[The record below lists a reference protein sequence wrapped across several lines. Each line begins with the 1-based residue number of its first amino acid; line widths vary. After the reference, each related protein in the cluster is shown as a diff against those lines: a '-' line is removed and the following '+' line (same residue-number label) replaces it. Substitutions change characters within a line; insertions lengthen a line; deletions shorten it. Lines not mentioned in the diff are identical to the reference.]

1 MSINPG
7 KHELLDDVLAE
18 AAPPDFRSELLDRV
32 LGEARYQRKRRVRNR
47 ILGSTALVAV
57 LIALAARLLP
67 SYRELPAPKPD
78 PLLVHSQPLNPA
90 VLVATQ
96 PQTFLLVHSTESS
109 VAMVQTSPSELLFSF
124 IGDPELFSMLGGRP
138 AVLVCRGP
146 VDCDLVLL
154 NPEDRNGFPI
164 R

>member
-1 MSINPG
+1 MSVNPG

-18 AAPPDFRSELLDRV
+18 AAPSGFRSDLLDRV
-32 LGEARYQRKRRVRNR
+32 LGEARHQRVRRARNR
-47 ILGSTALVAV
+47 AFASTALVAV

-67 SYRELPAPKPD
+67 SHKELPFPNAD

-96 PQTFLLVHSTESS
+96 PQTLLLVHSTESS
-109 VAMVQTSPSELLFSF
+109 VAMVQTSPSEQFFSF
-124 IGDPELFSMLGGRP
+124 IGDTELFAMLGGRP
-138 AVLVCRGP
+138 AVLVCRGLM
-146 VDCDLVLL
+146 DCDLVLV
-154 NPEDRNGFPI
+154 NPKDRNGFPI